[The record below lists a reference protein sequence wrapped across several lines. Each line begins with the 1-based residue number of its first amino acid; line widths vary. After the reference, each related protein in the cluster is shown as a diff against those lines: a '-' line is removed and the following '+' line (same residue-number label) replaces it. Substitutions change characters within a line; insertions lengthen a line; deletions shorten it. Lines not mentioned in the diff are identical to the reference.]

1 MKRAI
6 NKHGGDLCKDI
17 CDLQELL
24 LSEVDKLCEKLQCKL
39 SILTQRVEDVHADWA
54 LCKHAIVSGVGGSK
68 IYVKKLTS
76 QNHRYL
82 WGKEKPWRLM
92 TFYGK
97 YRIYLKE

>member
-24 LSEVDKLCEKLQCKL
+24 LSKVDKLCEKLQFKL

-54 LCKHAIVSGVGGSK
+54 LCKHAIVSGVGGSN
-68 IYVKKLTS
+68 IYAQKVEVPKPSTFVGK
-76 QNHRYL
+76 REARVVDDFL
-82 WGKEKPWRLM
+82 WEMKQ
-92 TFYGK
+92 
-97 YRIYLKE
+97 